1 MAKVF
6 CGFLQCL
13 RQSGP

>member
-6 CGFLQCL
+6 CGFLFA
-13 RQSGP
+13 GGF